1 MVKASIHSFLTIFW
15 GYFMNIEQIASE
27 VLKLSPHDRAML
39 AETLWESLEP
49 PYLVAPELSDD
60 EAVALAKRRDSE
72 IENGEVEPLSH
83 TQLMLRLRN
92 AG

>member
-1 MVKASIHSFLTIFW
+1 
-15 GYFMNIEQIASE
+15 MNIEQIASE

-39 AETLWESLEP
+39 AETLWESLET
-49 PYLVAPELSDD
+49 PYLVVPELSDD
-60 EAVALAKRRDSE
+60 EAIVLAKRRDSE

-83 TQLMLRLRN
+83 TQLMARLRN

>member
-1 MVKASIHSFLTIFW
+1 M
-15 GYFMNIEQIASE
+15 GIEQIASE
-27 VLKLSPHDRAML
+27 ALSLSPHDRAVL
-39 AETLWESLEP
+39 AQTIWESLES

-60 EAVALAKRRDSE
+60 EAIVLAKQRDRE

-83 TQLMLRLRN
+83 SELMTTLRN